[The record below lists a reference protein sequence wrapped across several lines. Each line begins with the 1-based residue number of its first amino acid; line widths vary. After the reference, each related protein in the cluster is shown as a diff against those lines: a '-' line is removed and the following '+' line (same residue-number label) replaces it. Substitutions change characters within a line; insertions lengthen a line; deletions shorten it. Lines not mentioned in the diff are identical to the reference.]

1 MARRRRRAGAA
12 GGRAARGRGAHARR
26 AGALAGSALAALL
39 AAAPAAALAH
49 TSLVAAEPAPGGVA
63 AEAPRALTLR
73 FDEDVAARLAVVH
86 VVGPDGRR
94 VDRGTV
100 APASGATRL
109 LRVPLRGAERGG
121 AADGT
126 YAVAYRIVSVEDG
139 HTIPGGYRF
148 SIGRGGPPPPVSL
161 GALIDGVGPA
171 PGAGA
176 ELDVA
181 RGLRDGGLVVALG
194 GLIALLM
201 VWRPA
206 LADVADPSPAWR
218 RAARDG
224 GRALRRLVAG
234 AALAGALGSLALVA
248 LQGAAARGGGIAD
261 VLGGAGIGAVA
272 GTRFGAV
279 GLAAAAI
286 LAALAVVVAL
296 SGRERRDLRR
306 FGSLRGTRTDAGREV
321 RSFAPP
327 GGVQID
333 ARGELRLAE
342 LGATGVA
349 VPMRAD
355 GWLVSAAAVAV
366 VLLPLVPAL
375 TGHAAARDADQAVPL
390 GAAHVLGA
398 GVWVGGVAAL
408 GAALLAVRT
417 LAPDVRR
424 RLAQTLVRRFSP
436 WALGAVGLIALT
448 GLLQS
453 VERLSTPGDLTA
465 TAYGRALLAKAGLLL
480 IVAGVAAGHRD
491 AGDRAGRR
499 IVVELGGMA
508 AILAAT
514 AALSGHPPPDAT
526 APTAGGGAGA
536 AGAPSGAVALDFHA
550 ARLEGALA
558 PARAG
563 RTTLAFGLAR
573 RDGRAFTDLERV
585 RVTLTPPSGR
595 RIVRTLPARRDGRYR
610 VALDLPR
617 AGDWRLHVVLEIDR
631 FISYRRTSVVPV
643 G

>member
-1 MARRRRRAGAA
+1 MARRR
-12 GGRAARGRGAHARR
+12 RR

-73 FDEDVAARLAVVH
+73 FDEEVAARLAVVH

-121 AADGT
+121 SADGT

-161 GALIDGVGPA
+161 GALIDGVGPP

-194 GLIALLM
+194 GLVALLM

-279 GLAAAAI
+279 GLAAAAL
-286 LAALAVVVAL
+286 LAGVAFVVTL

-306 FGSLRGTRTDAGREV
+306 FGSLRGTRTDAGRE
-321 RSFAPP
+321 
-327 GGVQID
+327 
-333 ARGELRLAE
+333 RGELRLAE

-417 LAPDVRR
+417 LAPDARR
-424 RLAQTLVRRFSP
+424 GLAQTLVRRFSP

-453 VERLSTPGDLTA
+453 VERLSTAGDLTE

-480 IVAGVAAGHRD
+480 IVAGVAAGHRG

-499 IVVELGGMA
+499 IAVELGGMA

-585 RVTLTPPSGR
+585 RVMLTPPSGR